1 MHFRNAMNFTQK
13 ETELR
18 SKMEPLIVKANAGTA
33 SSEEVTALKAMTEE
47 LTSLKSQMEA
57 AVAAEKAQADL
68 AAGKGVNALDTTAKA
83 EAAVLSGKGMTFDDK
98 PEMTEK
104 QARLYGSDDHL
115 DAFKKFFFAKGN
127 LGNLDTQTL
136 KVVNEMVDTEG
147 GFFVPPQFVNQVIER
162 KVAPSRLANLV
173 TNFQA
178 ASNQVKY
185 PTVRYTTDDLYA
197 SGMRPTLTGEQPSS
211 ATIANVTEPV
221 FGETVINI
229 HTYMATLP
237 VSNDFLEDTVNFGS
251 WITKSLMEMADVNID
266 GLIANGVGGNQGP
279 LGLVTAA
286 GIAVG
291 AGGIATVNTTVN
303 DSFDWNDLVGVT
315 MELPEQ
321 YAANGTFV
329 MNRASAGKTAL
340 TLEGADGQPIFRRG
354 GFMNGITEPAPD
366 TLNGYPIAYS
376 AHMPNLANAVVPV
389 IFGDLSQYVLAR
401 RGVMTIKVQQEVNYT
416 FNRTLFT
423 LRYRIGGAP
432 VQPAAFRGLL
442 TI

>member
-18 SKMEPLIVKANAGTA
+18 SKMEPIIVKAQAGTA

-83 EAAVLSGKGMTFDDK
+83 ESAVLSSKGLTFDDR

-104 QARLYGSDDHL
+104 QARIYGTDEHVK
-115 DAFKKFFFAKGN
+115 AFVDFFMTKGKPS
-127 LGNLDTQTL
+127 DTQTL

-147 GFFVPPQFVNQVIER
+147 GFFVPPQFMTDPIQR
-162 KVAPSRLANLV
+162 KVAPYRLQNLV

-178 ASNQVKY
+178 ASNQIKY
-185 PTVRYTTDDLYA
+185 PTIRYTADDVYA
-197 SGMRPTLTGEQPSS
+197 SGMRPILTGEQPAS
-211 ATIANVTEPV
+211 ATAANVNPEPV

-237 VSNDFLEDTVNFGS
+237 VTNDFLEDTVNFGS
-251 WITKSLMEMADVNID
+251 WITTNLMEMAAVNID
-266 GLIANGVGGNQGP
+266 GLIANGLGGNLGP
-279 LGLVTAA
+279 LGLVTASA
-286 GIAVG
+286 TGFANGITNVA
-291 AGGIATVNTTVN
+291 TTVN
-303 DSFDWNDLVGVT
+303 DSFSWQDLVGVT

-321 YAANGTFV
+321 YASNGTFV
-329 MNRASAGKTAL
+329 MNRQSAGKAAI
-340 TLEGADGQPIFRRG
+340 TLQGSDGQPIFRRG
-354 GFMNGITEPAPD
+354 GVNNGITDAQPD

-376 AHMPNLANAVVPV
+376 AHMPNLADGALPV

-416 FNRTLFT
+416 SNRTLFT

-432 VQPAAFRGLL
+432 AQPAAFRTLRC
-442 TI
+442 I

>member
-1 MHFRNAMNFTQK
+1 MNFTQK

-18 SKMEPLIVKANAGTA
+18 SKMEPIIVKAQAGTA
-33 SSEEVTALKAMTEE
+33 STEEVTQLKAMTDE
-47 LTSLKSQMEA
+47 LTSLKAQMEA

-68 AAGKGVNALDTTAKA
+68 AAGKGVNTVDTTAKVETA
-83 EAAVLSGKGMTFDDK
+83 LLSGKGMTFDDK

-104 QARLYGSDDHL
+104 QARIYGSDEHL
-115 DAFKKFFFAKGN
+115 KAFANFFKAKGN
-127 LGNLDTQTL
+127 LNNLDQETL
-136 KVVNEMVDTEG
+136 KVVNEMIDTEG
-147 GFFVPPQFVNQVIER
+147 GFYVPPQHVNQVIER

-178 ASNQVKY
+178 ASNQVRY

-197 SGMRPTLTGEQPSS
+197 SGMRPTLTGEQP
-211 ATIANVTEPV
+211 ATATTANVTEPV
-221 FGETVINI
+221 WGETVINI

-251 WITKSLMEMADVNID
+251 WITKSLMDMADVNID
-266 GLIANGVGGNQGP
+266 SQIANGVGGNQGP

-286 GIAVG
+286 GIAVA
-291 AGGIATVNTTVN
+291 AGGIATVNTSVDN
-303 DSFDWNDLVGVT
+303 SFDWNDLVGVT

-329 MNRASAGKTAL
+329 MNRVSAGRTAL

-354 GFMNGITEPAPD
+354 GFNNGITEAQPD

-376 AHMPNLANAVVPV
+376 AHMPNLANAAVPV

-416 FNRTLFT
+416 LNRTLFT

-432 VQPAAFRGLL
+432 VQPAAFRALL
-442 TI
+442 CI

>member
-1 MHFRNAMNFTQK
+1 MYFTQK

-18 SKMEPLIVKANAGTA
+18 SKMEPIIVKAQAGTA
-33 SSEEVTALKAMTEE
+33 STEEVTQLKAMTDE
-47 LTSLKSQMEA
+47 LTSLKAQMEA

-68 AAGKGVNALDTTAKA
+68 AAGKGVNTVDTTAKVETA
-83 EAAVLSGKGMTFDDK
+83 LLSGKGMLFDDK

-104 QARLYGSDDHL
+104 QAKLYGSDEHIK
-115 DAFKKFFFAKGN
+115 AFVDFFKSKGN
-127 LGNLDTQTL
+127 PKDAETL
-136 KVVNEMVDTEG
+136 KVVNEMIDTEG
-147 GFFVPPQFVNQVIER
+147 GFFVPPQIVDQVIQR

-178 ASNQVKY
+178 ASNQLKY
-185 PTVRYTTDDLYA
+185 PTIRYTTDDLYA
-197 SGMRPTLTGEQPSS
+197 SGMRPTLTGEQPAS
-211 ATIANVTEPV
+211 ATTANVTEPV

-237 VSNDFLEDTVNFGS
+237 VSNDFLDDTVNFTS
-251 WITKSLMEMADVNID
+251 WITRSLMEMADVNID
-266 GLIANGVGGNQGP
+266 GLIANGAGGNQGP

-321 YAANGTFV
+321 YAANATFV
-329 MNRASAGKTAL
+329 MNRVSAGKTAL

-354 GFMNGITEPAPD
+354 GVNNGITDAQPD

-376 AHMPNLANAVVPV
+376 AHMPNLANAAIPV

-416 FNRTLFT
+416 LNRTLFT

-432 VQPAAFRGLL
+432 VQPAAFRALL
-442 TI
+442 CI